1 MNPPLLHRAF
11 AALAAA
17 VSTAWVAEMCA
28 APHLPEVH
36 ARWLAI
42 SLGLVVGYLVARGT
56 LPRCESPEAELVV
69 DTSALLDGRLGDLL
83 ETGIVSATLVVPQA
97 VIGELQGLADGDDKP
112 RRARGRRGLELLT
125 QLREHRQVRLVVDDR
140 ALREYAGKPVD
151 ERLIALAVDRGARLL
166 TGDFNLNQVAR
177 THGVAVVNLNDVA
190 RAMRPA
196 CSVGDRLEL
205 DVKRPGDQSGQGV
218 GHLEDGTMVVVE
230 GACEHV
236 GRRVV
241 LTVTSVTQ
249 SSAGRMIFG
258 RCQGPVDA

>member
-1 MNPPLLHRAF
+1 MNPPLLHRLF

-17 VSTAWVAEMCA
+17 VSIAWVTEVCA

-36 ARWLAI
+36 ARWLALW
-42 SLGLVVGYLVARGT
+42 LGLLVGYLVVRGT
-56 LPRCESPEAELVV
+56 LPRRDAHEAEFVV

-97 VIGELQGLADGDDKP
+97 VIGELQGIADSDDKP
-112 RRARGRRGLELLT
+112 RRARGRRGLELLS
-125 QLREHRQVRLVVDDR
+125 QLREHAQIELVVDDR
-140 ALREYAGKPVD
+140 ELREYAGKSVD

-196 CSVGDRLEL
+196 CAVGDRLEL
-205 DVKRPGDQSGQGV
+205 DVKRAGEQPSQAV

-230 GACEHV
+230 GAREYV
-236 GRRVV
+236 GRRVA